1 MFNYFVVFLVNLVIL
16 AMSKSYFEQLNQTL
30 KNYQRAIPCLLID
43 LDKVDQ
49 NLAVLQKDLQVNTSF
64 RIVVKSLP
72 SLELI
77 QYVMQEAGTEK
88 LMVFH
93 QPFLTALAESLS
105 ANADVLLGKPMPIK
119 TATYFYKNL
128 PENNQGFN
136 PYQQIQ
142 WLVDTETR
150 IQEYID
156 LAKQLGQPLRLNLE
170 IDVGLHRG
178 GFKDIAQFKVG
189 LQLIEQHKEWVNLSG
204 LMGYDPH
211 VVKLPSFIRS
221 KEKAARLANQFYK
234 QCKETLQQ
242 DFPNLWSADLT
253 FNGAGSPTLA
263 LHKKDSPLNDVSAG
277 SCIVMPTTFDMPTLD
292 KYQAA
297 CFIASPVLKA
307 FEGTTLPALEKMTSF
322 LNLISSSNQQSFYIY
337 GGFWKADYCYP
348 IGVKQ
353 NSMFISTNQ
362 TMLNAP
368 SSVQLKVEDFVFLR
382 PHQSEFVFLQFGN
395 ILPIRNEEIMTPW
408 SILKN
413 Y

>member
-1 MFNYFVVFLVNLVIL
+1 
-16 AMSKSYFEQLNQTL
+16 MSKPYFEQLNQTL
-30 KNYQRAIPCLLID
+30 KNHHRAIPCLLID
-43 LDKVDQ
+43 LDKVDK
-49 NLAVLQKDLQVNTSF
+49 NLAILKKNLQDNTSF

-72 SLELI
+72 SLELV
-77 QYVMQEAGTEK
+77 QYVMQKAGTEK

-93 QPFLTALAESLS
+93 QPFLTALSKKLTATS
-105 ANADVLLGKPMPIK
+105 DVLLGKPMPIK
-119 TATYFYKNL
+119 TAQYFYQNL

-136 PYQQIQ
+136 PFQQIQ
-142 WLVDTETR
+142 WLVDTTER

-156 LAKQLGQPLRLNLE
+156 LAKRLGQPLRLNLE

-178 GFKDIAQFKVG
+178 GFKDIPQLKAG
-189 LQLIEQHKEWVNLSG
+189 LQLIEQHKEWVRFAG

-221 KEKAARLANQFYK
+221 KEKAYRLANQFYEE
-234 QCKETLQQ
+234 CKETIQQ
-242 DFPNLWSADLT
+242 DFPNLWSDDLT
-253 FNGAGSPTLA
+253 FNGAGSPTIA
-263 LHKKDSPLNDVSAG
+263 LHKNNSPLNDVSAG
-277 SCIVMPTTFDMPTLD
+277 SCLVMPTTFDMPTLEA
-292 KYQAA
+292 YQAA

-307 FEGTTLPALEKMTSF
+307 FEGTTLPALEKMKSL
-322 LNLISSSNQQSFYIY
+322 LNLISSSNRQSFYIY

-348 IGVKQ
+348 TGVKQ
-353 NSMFISTNQ
+353 NSLFISTNQ

-368 SSVQLKVEDFVFLR
+368 SSVQLKVDDFVFLR

-395 ILPIRNEEIMTPW
+395 ILPIRNGQIESPW